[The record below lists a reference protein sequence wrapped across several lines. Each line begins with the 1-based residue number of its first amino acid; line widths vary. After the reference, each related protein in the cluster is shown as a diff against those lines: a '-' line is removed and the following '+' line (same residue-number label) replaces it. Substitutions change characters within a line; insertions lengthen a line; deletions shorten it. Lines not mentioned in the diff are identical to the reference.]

1 MLPVIALVGRPNV
14 GKSTLFNYLTRTRD
28 ALVADYPGLTR
39 DRQYGLVKRGDLRSL
54 VVDTGGITATSEGID
69 GVAVEQV
76 QRALEEADVVL
87 FMVDTR
93 HGIHPIDEEIA
104 VNLRKLAKTVVLVAN
119 KVDGL
124 DANTHIAEFHK
135 IGFEKPWP
143 IAATHGRGISELLK
157 HVLTVLPEI
166 ESFNDALP
174 GDGIRVAVIGRPNV
188 GKSTLINRVLGE
200 ERVVVFD
207 EPGTTRDSVFIPFE
221 RSGTKYTLIDTAG
234 VRRRSKV
241 SEVIEKFSIVQTL
254 RAIDDTHVV
263 IYLIDASEG
272 VTDQDASLL
281 GMVLETGRALV
292 IGFNKWDGLSEDQR
306 DKVRRQIDVKL
317 SFLEYAEQYFISA
330 LHGSGVGKLFDA
342 IGELYRSAM
351 VDMPTPRL
359 TEILDHA
366 LRAHQPPLVGGRR
379 IKLKF
384 AHQGGQ
390 NPPVVVIHGNQTV
403 SVPGSYKRYLMNTF
417 REKLGLVGTPIRVEF
432 KSPDNPY
439 KKETRKSATN
449 IAKGKAGKSLG
460 KKGLKRNKHR

>member
-39 DRQYGLVKRGDLRSL
+39 DRQYGLVKRGGVRSL
-54 VVDTGGITATSEGID
+54 VVDTGGITATLEGID

-76 QRALEEADVVL
+76 ERALEEADVVL

-104 VNLRKLAKTVVLVAN
+104 KNLRKLGKQVILAAN
-119 KVDGL
+119 KIDGL

-135 IGFEKPWP
+135 MGFEKPWP
-143 IAATHGRGISELLK
+143 IAATHGRGVLELLK
-157 HVLTVLPEI
+157 HVFDVLPTI
-166 ESFNDALP
+166 ESFDDTLA

-188 GKSTLINRVLGE
+188 GKSTLINRLLGE

-207 EPGTTRDSVFIPFE
+207 QPGTTRDSVFIPFE
-221 RSGTKYTLIDTAG
+221 RDGTQYTLTDTAG

-241 SEVIEKFSIVQTL
+241 SEAIEKLSIVQTL

-281 GMVLETGRALV
+281 GLVLETGRALV
-292 IGFNKWDGLSEDQR
+292 IGLNKWDGLTEDQR
-306 DKVRRQIDVKL
+306 DKVKRQIDVKL
-317 SFLEYAEQYFISA
+317 SFLEYAERYFISA
-330 LHGSGVGKLFDA
+330 LHGSGIGKLFESISA
-342 IGELYRSAM
+342 LYRSAM
-351 VDMPTPRL
+351 IDMSTPRL
-359 TEILDHA
+359 TKILENA
-366 LRAHQPPLVGGRR
+366 LKAHQPPLVKGRR

-390 NPPVVVIHGNQTV
+390 NPPMIVIHGNQTV
-403 SVPGSYKRYLMNTF
+403 SVPGSYKRYLMNVF
-417 REKLGLVGTPIRVEF
+417 REKLNLVGTPVKVEF
-432 KSPDNPY
+432 KSSDNPY

-449 IAKGKAGKSLG
+449 IAKSKAAKQLG
-460 KKGLKRNKHR
+460 ETSA

>member
-14 GKSTLFNYLTRTRD
+14 GKSTLFNYLTKTRD

-39 DRQYGLVKRGDLRSL
+39 DRQYGLVKRSDIKAL

-76 QRALEEADVVL
+76 QRALEESDVVL

-104 VNLRKLAKTVVLVAN
+104 KSLRRLGKNVVLVAN

-135 IGFEKPWP
+135 MGFEKPWP
-143 IAATHGRGISELLK
+143 VAATHGRGVSELLK
-157 HVLTVLPEI
+157 HVSTVVPVI
-166 ESFNDALP
+166 ESFTDTLA

-188 GKSTLINRVLGE
+188 GKSTLVNRILGE

-221 RSGTKYTLIDTAG
+221 RAGKQYTLIDTAG
-234 VRRRSKV
+234 VRRRSRV

-263 IYLIDASEG
+263 IYLVDASEG

-281 GMVLETGRALV
+281 GMVLESGRALV
-292 IGFNKWDGLSEDQR
+292 IGFNKWDGISEDQR

-330 LHGSGVGKLFDA
+330 LHGSGVGKLFDS

-351 VDMPTPRL
+351 VDMSTPRL
-359 TEILDHA
+359 TEIMDYA
-366 LRAHQPPLVGGRR
+366 TRAHQPPLVKGRR

-390 NPPVVVIHGNQTV
+390 NPPVIVIHG
-403 SVPGSYKRYLMNTF
+403 
-417 REKLGLVGTPIRVEF
+417 
-432 KSPDNPY
+432 
-439 KKETRKSATN
+439 
-449 IAKGKAGKSLG
+449 
-460 KKGLKRNKHR
+460 